1 MGHFPSAWEMN
12 IQKPPTANSFVIQ
25 TRVPGFWSIAMW
37 VCSRIGYA
45 KISWPIKIFSVTT
58 AILWVSSTFR
68 QTQMWWLHGWYQNSS
83 CTDLYS
89 TYCPYSLIHPMIDH
103 YQPDSMMGYVTIIE
117 SIGKTIVDL
126 IIHWRVVTIFTIIN
140 HIWVCL
146 KMGISRPSRNWVDL
160 WHPED
165 KLCLQGMLMMNHLY
179 KMHFKKKCI
188 HPNAFHFLSWNDESS
203 IKARDIYVYIY
214 IYEYIEIEIINNI
227 YIYIHAGNDGAV
239 ME

>member
-1 MGHFPSAWEMN
+1 MRDEHPKTTNSQQFCHSNQSTWVLIHSHVGLLENWVRKNLMTYQDILGYNGHSVGIFHFQTNPDVVTAW
-12 IQKPPTANSFVIQ
+12 
-25 TRVPGFWSIAMW
+25 
-37 VCSRIGYA
+37 
-45 KISWPIKIFSVTT
+45 
-58 AILWVSSTFR
+58 LVSK
-68 QTQMWWLHGWYQNSS
+68 HS

-146 KMGISRPSRNWVDL
+146 KMGISRPSRNWMDL

-179 KMHFKKKCI
+179 KMHLKKKCI

-203 IKARDIYVYIY
+203 IKARDMYIY

-227 YIYIHAGNDGAV
+227 YIYTRG
-239 ME
+239 